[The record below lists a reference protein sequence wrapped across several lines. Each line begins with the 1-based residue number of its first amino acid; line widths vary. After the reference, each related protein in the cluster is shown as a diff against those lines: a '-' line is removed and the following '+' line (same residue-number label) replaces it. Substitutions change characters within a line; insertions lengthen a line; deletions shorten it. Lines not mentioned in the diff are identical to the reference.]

1 MTTLKEIIHA
11 LLDEIKSI
19 LKEYMHE
26 TDANLKTRLKKLLLT
41 GIVISILISL
51 VISFLGSASLFIL
64 IGSLKYL
71 MTFMPAWQ
79 AWYITGITSAVIG
92 VLILLALFIIIRN
105 QLKAPSPSSPKKT
118 EDNIDGGQNNK

>member
-11 LLDEIKSI
+11 LLDEIKDI
-19 LKEYMHE
+19 LKEYVHE
-26 TDANLKTRLKKLLLT
+26 TESNLKTRLKKLLLT

-71 MTFMPAWQ
+71 MTMMPPWQ
-79 AWYITGITSAVIG
+79 AWYITGITSAVTG
-92 VLILLALFIIIRN
+92 VLILLTLYIIIRN
-105 QLKAPSPSSPKKT
+105 QLKAPQPSTAKKT
-118 EDNIDGGQNNK
+118 EDNIDGGQNND

>member
-1 MTTLKEIIHA
+1 LTTLKEIIHA

-71 MTFMPAWQ
+71 MTMMPAWQ

-92 VLILLALFIIIRN
+92 TLILLTLYIIIRN
-105 QLKAPSPSSPKKT
+105 QLKAPPPSSPKKT
-118 EDNIDGGQNNK
+118 EDNIDGGHNNN